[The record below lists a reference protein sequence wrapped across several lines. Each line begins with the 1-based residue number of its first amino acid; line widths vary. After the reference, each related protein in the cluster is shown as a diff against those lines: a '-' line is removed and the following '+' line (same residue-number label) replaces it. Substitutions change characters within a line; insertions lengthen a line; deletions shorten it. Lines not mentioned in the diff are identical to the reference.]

1 MCGEDGT
8 QRVVYKLKE
17 EHAKRGDRNI
27 RERKKAQTEQEE
39 RKKAKEL
46 YRLRKQKRSLRQL

>member
-1 MCGEDGT
+1 MYSEDGT
-8 QRVVYKLKE
+8 QRMVYKLKE

-39 RKKAKEL
+39 CKKAKEL